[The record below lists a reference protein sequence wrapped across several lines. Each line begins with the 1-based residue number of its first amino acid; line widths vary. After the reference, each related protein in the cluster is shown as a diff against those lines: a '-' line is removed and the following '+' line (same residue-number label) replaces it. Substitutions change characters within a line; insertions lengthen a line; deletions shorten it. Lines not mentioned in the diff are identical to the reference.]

1 MRSRA
6 RPRPAQV
13 LVTAA
18 VMAVAL
24 VGCTGDGDGSADDGG
39 TDATSS
45 AGVSHVGMS
54 ATVVQQRTDVG
65 TTRIGLEVTTDHR
78 TTVHVTG
85 VQLVSDAFEERPLT
99 SKDTNFSPDR
109 TIDLTVDY
117 GTPVCTSDVSV
128 DDAQVL
134 VRFVR
139 EGSDAEETVTLP
151 VAKLGR
157 DMLANLHDGGCAR
170 QEFDKAVSVSYD
182 IPFRRQVVDGD
193 LSLVGNLSMQRPA
206 DGGSG
211 DQVEVESVFGSVL
224 FVFEGR
230 DGSGSAPLQVLK
242 QGQQSAQVPVLIRG
256 NNRCDPHE
264 RSASQ
269 QTFVFTIDVRVGDSK
284 VHREIIE
291 PPTPLRV
298 QAMALLDDVC

>member
-1 MRSRA
+1 VTVTVT
-6 RPRPAQV
+6 V
-13 LVTAA
+13 LVA
-18 VMAVAL
+18 VL
-24 VGCTGDGDGSADDGG
+24 VGCTGDQNGSADGG
-39 TDATSS
+39 ATGDSSS
-45 AGVSHVGMS
+45 AGVKSHVGMR

-65 TTRIGLEVTTDHR
+65 TTRIGLEVTTDHH

-85 VQLVSDAFEERPLT
+85 VQLLSAAFEARALT
-99 SKDTNFSPDR
+99 TKDTNFSPDR

-117 GTPVCTSDVSV
+117 GTPICASDVSV

-139 EGSDAEETVTLP
+139 EGSDAEETATLP

-170 QEFDKAVSVSYD
+170 QEFDRAVSVSYNL
-182 IPFRRQVVDGD
+182 PFRRRVVNGD
-193 LSLVGNLSMQRPA
+193 LSLVGNLRMQRPA

-211 DQVEVESVFGSVL
+211 DQVLVESVFGSVL
-224 FVFEGR
+224 FVFEGH
-230 DGSGSAPLQVLK
+230 DGTGSAPLQVLK
-242 QGQQSAQVPVLIRG
+242 QGRQSARVPVVIRG